1 MSAIDPEFVRKF
13 DIYDPAVAADPHAAW
28 KQLREQ
34 CPVAHSEAQGGYWVL
49 TRYADVVSAAADPR
63 HYSSKS
69 ITVPRQLGG
78 TELADR
84 PPITYDPPRH
94 IAYRRLV
101 LPGFSTRQAL
111 RWRPEMERL
120 ARTAI
125 ESFIGAGHCDAAS
138 QFARAIPVGV
148 MCSIYGAPTTLE
160 PQFRSWA
167 HDIFRSDDMTRGQQA
182 IEEISAYFL
191 AEIEDR
197 RAHPGE
203 DMVSLLLESEVDGQ
217 RLTEPELLGALTLIL
232 VAGLDTVWSVLSS
245 TLRYL
250 ATDADARRRLAAE
263 PTLIPTA
270 VEEFLRVFAPAAV
283 ARVTTCPV
291 AVDGVEIGADES
303 VLLAFPAANRD
314 PEMFPEPDR
323 VILDR
328 ASNKHVAFGY
338 GPHRCLG
345 SALARLELEVALTE
359 WLRAIPD
366 FELEPDCKIEY
377 SAGQNWGPNA
387 VPVRFPARPGV

>member
-1 MSAIDPEFVRKF
+1 MPAIDPEFVRKF
-13 DIYDPAVAADPHAAW
+13 DIYDPAFAADPHATW
-28 KQLREQ
+28 KLLREQ
-34 CPVAHSEAQGGYWVL
+34 CPVAHSEAQGGYWTL
-49 TRYADVVSAAADPR
+49 TRYTDVVSAAADPR
-63 HYSSKS
+63 HYSSRS
-69 ITVPRQLGG
+69 ITVPRALGG
-78 TELADR
+78 DELADR

-94 IAYRRLV
+94 IAYRRLI
-101 LPGFSTRQAL
+101 LPGFSTRQAV

-125 ESFIGAGHCDAAS
+125 GSFIDKGRCDAAS
-138 QFARAIPVGV
+138 EFARAIPVGV
-148 MCSIYGAPTTLE
+148 MCSIYGAPTSLE
-160 PQFRSWA
+160 PQFRGWA
-167 HDIFRSDDMTRGQQA
+167 HDIFRSDDMERGQQA

-191 AEIEDR
+191 REIADR
-197 RAHPGE
+197 RAHPRD
-203 DMVSLLLESEVDGQ
+203 DMVTLLLESEVDGQ
-217 RLTEPELLGALTLIL
+217 RLTGPELLGALTLIL
-232 VAGLDTVWSVLSS
+232 VAGLDTVWSVLSN

-263 PTLIPTA
+263 PELIPTA

-314 PEMFPEPDR
+314 PAMFPDPDK

-328 ASNKHVAFGY
+328 ANNKHVAFGY

-366 FELEPDCKIEY
+366 FELEPGSKIEF
-377 SAGQNWGPNA
+377 SAGQNWGPNT
-387 VPVRFPARPGV
+387 VPVRFPTLPRT

>member
-1 MSAIDPEFVRKF
+1 MPAIDPDFVRKF
-13 DIYDPAVAADPHAAW
+13 DIYDPAIAQDPHAAW
-28 KQLREQ
+28 RHLRQE
-34 CPVAHSEAQGGYWVL
+34 CPVAHSEAQGGYWIL
-49 TRYADVVSAAADPR
+49 TTYRDVVSAAVDPA
-63 HYSSKS
+63 HFSSRS
-69 ITVPRQLGG
+69 ITIPRALGG
-78 TELADR
+78 AELADR

-111 RWRPEMERL
+111 RWRPQMERL
-120 ARTAI
+120 ARAAI
-125 ESFIGAGHCDAAS
+125 ESFADQGHCDAAGEY
-138 QFARAIPVGV
+138 ARAIPVGV
-148 MCSIYGAPTTLE
+148 MCTIYGAPTELE

-182 IEEISAYFL
+182 IEEISTYFL
-191 AEIEDR
+191 AQIEER
-197 RAHPGE
+197 RARPGE
-203 DMVSLLLESEVDGQ
+203 DMVSLLLRSEVDGQ
-217 RLTEPELLGALTLIL
+217 RLTEAELLGALTLIL
-232 VAGLDTVWSVLSS
+232 VAGLDTVWSVLSN

-250 ATDADARRRLAAE
+250 ATDADSRRRLAAE
-263 PTLIPTA
+263 PSLIPTA

-291 AVDGVEIGADES
+291 AVNGTDIGSDES

-314 PEMFPEPDR
+314 PEVFPDPDT

-328 ASNKHVAFGY
+328 PNNKHVAFGY

-359 WLRAIPD
+359 WLRVIPE
-366 FELEPDCKIEY
+366 FELEPGAAIEY
-377 SAGQNWGPNA
+377 SPGQNWGPQT
-387 VPVRFPARPGV
+387 VPVRFPAR

>member
-49 TRYADVVSAAADPR
+49 TRYADVVAAAADPR

-125 ESFIGAGHCDAAS
+125 ESFIGTGHCDAAS
-138 QFARAIPVGV
+138 EFARAIPVGV

-197 RAHPGE
+197 RSHPGE

-232 VAGLDTVWSVLSS
+232 VAGLDTVWSVLSN

-263 PTLIPTA
+263 PALIPAA

-291 AVDGVEIGADES
+291 AVDGVEIGGDES

-323 VILDR
+323 VVLDR
-328 ASNKHVAFGY
+328 ANNKHVAFGY

-366 FELEPDCKIEY
+366 FELEPGSKIEY

-387 VPVRFPARPGV
+387 VPVRFPVRPGA

>member
-1 MSAIDPEFVRKF
+1 MPTIDPEFARKF
-13 DIYDPAVAADPHAAW
+13 DIYDPAFAQDPHATW
-28 KQLREQ
+28 KLLRDK
-34 CPVAHSEAQGGYWVL
+34 CPVAHSAAQGGYWAL
-49 TRYADVVSAAADPR
+49 TRYQDVVNAAADPR
-63 HYSSKS
+63 RYSSRS

-101 LPGFSTRQAL
+101 LPGFSTRQAT

-120 ARTAI
+120 ARSAI
-125 ESFIGAGHCDAAS
+125 ESFIDKGHCDAAS
-138 QFARAIPVGV
+138 EYARAIPVGV

-191 AEIEDR
+191 GEIEDR
-197 RAHPGE
+197 RASPRE
-203 DMVSLLLESEVDGQ
+203 DMVSLLLQSEVSGQ
-217 RLTEPELLGALTLIL
+217 RLTQSELLGALTLIL
-232 VAGLDTVWSVLSS
+232 VAGLDTVWSVLSN

-250 ATDADARRRLAAE
+250 ATDAGPRRQLVAE
-263 PTLIPTA
+263 PDLMPTA
-270 VEEFLRVFAPAAV
+270 IEEFLRVFAPAAV

-291 AVDGVEIGADES
+291 AVDGVEIAADES

-314 PEMFPEPDR
+314 PAMFPDPDS

-328 ASNKHVAFGY
+328 ANNKHVAFGY

-366 FELEPDCKIEY
+366 FELEPGAAIEY
-377 SAGQNWGPNA
+377 SPGQNWGPTA
-387 VPVRFPARPGV
+387 VPVRFPARRRP

>member
-1 MSAIDPEFVRKF
+1 MPAIDPEFVRKF
-13 DIYDPAVAADPHAAW
+13 DIYDPAFAQDPHATW
-28 KQLREQ
+28 KLLREQ
-34 CPVAHSEAQGGYWVL
+34 CPVAHSEAQGGYWTL
-49 TRYADVVSAAADPR
+49 TRYQDVVSAAADPR
-63 HYSSKS
+63 HYSSRS
-69 ITVPRQLGG
+69 ITVPRELGDN
-78 TELADR
+78 ELADR

-101 LPGFSTRQAL
+101 LPGFSTRQAV
-111 RWRPEMERL
+111 RWRPELERL

-125 ESFIGAGHCDAAS
+125 ESFIGKGRCDAAS
-138 QFARAIPVGV
+138 EFARAIPVGV
-148 MCSIYGAPTTLE
+148 MCSIYGAPTSLE
-160 PQFRSWA
+160 PRFRGWA
-167 HDIFRSDDMTRGQQA
+167 HDIFRSDDMERAQRA

-191 AEIEDR
+191 REIADR
-197 RAHPGE
+197 REHPRD
-203 DMVSLLLESEVDGQ
+203 DMVTLLLESEVDGQ

-232 VAGLDTVWSVLSS
+232 VAGLDTVWSVLSN

-250 ATDADARRRLAAE
+250 ATDAGARRRLATE
-263 PTLIPTA
+263 PELIPAA

-291 AVDGVEIGADES
+291 AVDGVQIGADES

-314 PEMFPEPDR
+314 PEIFPDPDA

-328 ASNKHVAFGY
+328 ANNKHVAFGY

-345 SALARLELEVALTE
+345 SALARLELEVAITE

-366 FELEPDCKIEY
+366 FELEPGCKIEY
-377 SAGQNWGPNA
+377 SAGQNWGPST
-387 VPVRFPARPGV
+387 VPVRFPTRPRA

>member
-148 MCSIYGAPTTLE
+148 MCSIYGAPTALE